1 MTKREL
7 IDEIVATNRSAEPE
21 FLAQFADNDLSDYLR
36 HLQELR
42 EPKPLGNPS
51 RHDRYFR
58 NCPTIPGPLT
68 EHRPVKQVYMRV
80 PVEDIWDEPEPAEP
94 LDEEPAEAIQAE
106 TVEALQLEP
115 VEAWAKP
122 LPIEAA
128 ENTQDPQDEELEAVC
143 LELDEGEYVSDVA
156 EPTKPQP
163 PEPLRD
169 EAPPRVEASVAAA
182 QPVSEAD
189 SASQFEP
196 PAGQDSA
203 ETETWLF

>member
-51 RHDRYFR
+51 EHDRYFR
-58 NCPTIPGPLT
+58 NCPTIPSPLT
-68 EHRPVKQVYMRV
+68 ERRPVSQVYMPV
-80 PVEDIWDEPEPAEP
+80 PAEDIWDEPEPAET

-106 TVEALQLEP
+106 TVEAIQLEP

-122 LPIEAA
+122 QPVPPQ
-128 ENTQDPQDEELEAVC
+128 NTQDQQDEELEAVC
-143 LELDEGEYVSDVA
+143 LELDEGEYVSDLA
-156 EPTKPQP
+156 EPTKPRP
-163 PEPLRD
+163 PEPSRD
-169 EAPPRVEASVAAA
+169 EAPLPVEASIAAA

-189 SASQFEP
+189 SASQVEP
-196 PAGQDSA
+196 PAGEDNA

>member
-7 IDEIVATNRSAEPE
+7 INEIVTTNRSAEPE

-42 EPKPLGNPS
+42 EPKLLGNPS
-51 RHDRYFR
+51 RYDRYFR

-68 EHRPVKQVYMRV
+68 EHRQIKQVYMPV
-80 PVEDIWDEPEPAEP
+80 PAEDIWDEPEPAETP
-94 LDEEPAEAIQAE
+94 DGQPTEAIQAGP
-106 TVEALQLEP
+106 VEPLQLEP

-122 LPIEAA
+122 QPLTPLNNLQE
-128 ENTQDPQDEELEAVC
+128 PQDEDLEAVC
-143 LELDEGEYVSDVA
+143 LELDEGEYVNDVA
-156 EPTKPQP
+156 EPTKPEP

-189 SASQFEP
+189 SASEFVP
-196 PAGQDSA
+196 PAGEDST